1 MRDFPI
7 DICYT
12 LGGSSCTTQINFGD
26 DLMKKMFAILL
37 ILIMLMSVAMTS
49 AFAENVVRD
58 GAVFEVSH
66 YNPKYPTNGVT
77 EDEVISNNVMATSEL
92 CELISKTCYCE
103 VLRFDVNKLYVGLPF
118 DCVEKVKELETVL
131 DVKPY
136 VETAVSSKTADEK
149 ISSQLR
155 EVIDKY
161 NPQDAVNVS
170 AWLCYNPA
178 IYYGFCE
185 EDFSDT
191 QEYLEQKREVN
202 AKYHEEVNNKF
213 LDNIFNKVDVKL
225 NSISKYSPMIFLS
238 LKVEN
243 VEKLAQIACIDSIEY
258 ESVEPEKPP
267 VDDEIKNLYED
278 KFVSKY
284 NCKEYYYDELYHHKT
299 DDGQIDW
306 ALVEADLYAGLPV
319 AVKQLIFDR
328 VITYRYNA
336 MPFSFGYGIYDVEAD
351 DFVSLNSNK
360 DLTRYQGLEVALSEI
375 KLGNPLGDADL
386 DAELTILDATY
397 IQMAVAKLCD
407 FKKADYVGEYSI
419 DGAFEIG
426 FSYISDIDLNGERN
440 ILDATAVQL
449 KLAQID

>member
-1 MRDFPI
+1 
-7 DICYT
+7 
-12 LGGSSCTTQINFGD
+12 
-26 DLMKKMFAILL
+26 MKKMFAILL
-37 ILIMLMSVAMTS
+37 ILIMLMSVTMTS

-66 YNPKYPTNGVT
+66 YNTKYPTNGVT

-149 ISSQLR
+149 ISSQLK

-161 NPQDAVNVS
+161 NSQDTVNVS
-170 AWLCYNPA
+170 VWLCYNPA

-202 AKYHEEVNNKF
+202 AKYHEEVNKKF
-213 LDNIFNKVDVKL
+213 LDDIFNKVEVEL

-238 LKVEN
+238 LKVEDI
-243 VEKLAQIACIDSIEY
+243 EKLAQIACIDSIEY

-319 AVKQLIFDR
+319 AVKQLVFGR
-328 VITYRYNA
+328 VITYSYKA
-336 MPFSFGYGIYDVEAD
+336 MPFSFGYAIYDVKAD
-351 DFVSLNSNK
+351 EFVPLASHN
-360 DLTRYQGLEVALSEI
+360 DLTKYYGLEDALNEI
-375 KLGNPLGDADL
+375 KLGNPLGDADY
-386 DAELTILDATY
+386 DGELSVLDATY
-397 IQMAVAKLCD
+397 IQRVLAKLCD
-407 FKKADYVGEYSI
+407 FENTDYVGGYSV

-426 FSYISDIDLNGERN
+426 FSYISDIDMNGERN
-440 ILDATAVQL
+440 ILDATAIQL
-449 KLAQID
+449 KIAKID